1 MKDNRVVLFEVEA
14 RKLDNKVF
22 KCCFIDK
29 AVKSECCQR
38 TNIQSYFFAQL
49 MISTKILLTLKTE
62 IEGRQLQS
70 NFTAHVQMNCNT
82 SKFNECVGIFCG
94 QHSSI

>member
-1 MKDNRVVLFEVEA
+1 MLSKDKYSVL
-14 RKLDNKVF
+14 
-22 KCCFIDK
+22 
-29 AVKSECCQR
+29 
-38 TNIQSYFFAQL
+38 FFAQL

-94 QHSSI
+94 QHSSIWMGGVTLNCVGKGVLLDLLTWIFIWLITS